1 MSRLLG
7 NPVASAVIG
16 TDEPLGLAK
25 GQVPLGS
32 ASVAGTTSCR
42 RPSQP
47 GAAASPGRNRTDKA
61 ALRTRRGGFRIV

>member
-16 TDEPLGLAK
+16 TDEPPCLAK

-32 ASVAGTTSCR
+32 ESVAGINSCR
-42 RPSQP
+42 RPSQT
-47 GAAASPGRNRTDKA
+47 GRFSDRIRQFFCDKA
-61 ALRTRRGGFRIV
+61 